1 MLSTV
6 QSQSTLCWGV
16 VSQTLQL
23 SLHSRGTRMERRL
36 TVMIDALLQFIAM
49 TSTHSVLST
58 SLKLVKCFTFC
69 FCCHQQQLYIM
80 CYATLD
86 VSELVKTNK
95 ILLV

>member
-1 MLSTV
+1 MLFTV

-23 SLHSRGTRMERRL
+23 GLHSRGTRIERRL

-58 SLKLVKCFTFC
+58 SLKLVKCCTSC
-69 FCCHQQQLYIM
+69 FVVINNSYILCVM
-80 CYATLD
+80 P
-86 VSELVKTNK
+86 
-95 ILLV
+95 LLMYLNL